1 MYKGPMYSVMA
12 DIIATDCPR
21 ILYDPPPGGSRIA
34 INTLTGE
41 AECECGETWTY
52 GAAELLEILNNLED

>member
-1 MYKGPMYSVMA
+1 MNVE
-12 DIIATDCPR
+12 IIATDCPR
-21 ILYDPPPGGSRIA
+21 SSYRDADGNSVIA

>member
-1 MYKGPMYSVMA
+1 MTEDKMHSYTA

-21 ILYDPPPGGSRIA
+21 VLCDPPPGGSRIT

-52 GAAELLEILNNLED
+52 GAAELLEILSNLED